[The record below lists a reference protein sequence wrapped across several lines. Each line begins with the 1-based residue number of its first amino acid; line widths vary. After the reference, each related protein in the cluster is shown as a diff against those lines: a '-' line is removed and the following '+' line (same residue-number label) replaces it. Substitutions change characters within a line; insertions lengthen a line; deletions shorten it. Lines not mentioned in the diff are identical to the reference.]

1 MAIANK
7 FLYFSTVAAYN
18 AAKKD
23 NNIAPGSIVFV
34 DQEAGENVE
43 AQRFIETHGKQF
55 HANQA
60 ANSIKAAIE
69 ALDVTD
75 LTNSDK
81 TDRGVTI
88 TLNEVDGKVTSLTIS
103 DLGGAKLGSYS
114 KGESDAAIV
123 AGDTIAAALAKL
135 ENQIANKI
143 GALDSDVSAGDDKYF
158 TGIEL
163 KDGKL
168 VGVSEAGSKSTVA
181 NVDTAKVVDYVESNS
196 ATAQDINTTDTIA
209 QALAKVKRNVE
220 VEVADR
226 EAAIRAAIQGLDG
239 TTVTAGNG
247 QFIKS
252 ISETDGIV
260 SATTGEM
267 PTVAE
272 ISGTGQAIIAVSQTK
287 GTIAATAGD
296 IEAGHVTY
304 TPQVTSEEGAAETT
318 YDTAN
323 TNVQA
328 VLKEIFEK
336 IANNAEAG
344 EVAVY
349 KNGTKVNTIAADGE
363 TYTIKQGTTDVAT
376 INIAKDM
383 VVSSGSVI
391 TATGEETDVPTGTTL
406 NVGEK
411 YVRLVIK
418 DSTDGKNIYIAV
430 NDLYDDYTFTDT
442 DEIDFSESN
451 NEVTASIKTGSI
463 AESKLD
469 TTLQNK
475 IANAKTTIVEV
486 AQTTPDATKHI
497 TVTKTTGTGSTADS
511 YTIAEHDIAS
521 AQGLTDE
528 IARAKNAETAIDAEI
543 GLTKGASGE
552 SREYSNTGN
561 YIGKDAT
568 KNTIAKDIKALDTQ
582 AKANADAAATAKTVV
597 NAKTPST
604 NEHITVT
611 VAKDST
617 DNHDIVTISEND
629 IASAQ
634 LVGTIPAG
642 AGATT
647 VTEYAAAVA
656 SSEADAAETAAKNYA
671 NAITVNGQSQASQA
685 ITIEADDID
694 IQTGYAKAD
703 SAADIIAGDSVSTA
717 LGKVEKKIDN
727 LGSASPFK
735 YATNHESTKS
745 TVLKG
750 ENLNAQNEGEVA
762 IGKYNVSRTGST
774 AANTTFTIGN
784 GTSATPANAFEVRE
798 NGDVYVHLPIGNLGA
813 DVYAK
818 LQEIIANEINW
829 YEG

>member
-18 AAKKD
+18 AAKTA

-60 ANSIKAAIE
+60 ADSIKKAIE

-75 LTNSDK
+75 LINSDAAE
-81 TDRGVTI
+81 RGVTI
-88 TLNEVDGKVTSLTIS
+88 TLNEVDGKVTSLAIT
-103 DLGGAKLGSYS
+103 DLGGAKLGSYT
-114 KGESDAAIV
+114 KGSDSSALA

-135 ENQIANKI
+135 ENQIAAEATARANADTAINDKI
-143 GALDSDVSAGDDKYF
+143 GTGFDSTNTVAKAISDEATARGNADTAIQDQIGTGFSSASGNTIAERVVAAEGAITTLNGNNTVTGSVDKKIKDAIDALDYTIESHTAGKAV
-158 TGIEL
+158 TA
-163 KDGKL
+163 
-168 VGVSEAGSKSTVA
+168 VSEA
-181 NVDTAKVVDYVESNS
+181 
-196 ATAQDINTTDTIA
+196 
-209 QALAKVKRNVE
+209 
-220 VEVADR
+220 
-226 EAAIRAAIQGLDG
+226 
-239 TTVTAGNG
+239 NG
-247 QFIKS
+247 
-252 ISETDGIV
+252 V
-260 SATTGEM
+260 
-267 PTVAE
+267 
-272 ISGTGQAIIAVSQTK
+272 IAVTEGNIDAQY
-287 GTIAATAGD
+287 
-296 IEAGHVTY
+296 VNY
-304 TPQVTSEEGAAETT
+304 TPQGEDGAK
-318 YDTAN
+318 DTNN
-323 TNVQA
+323 TNVQT
-328 VLKEIFEK
+328 VLAEIFQK
-336 IANNAEAG
+336 IAENEEAG

-349 KNGTKVNTIAADGE
+349 KNGTKVSAIAADGE

-406 NVGEK
+406 VAGKK

-430 NDLYDDYTFTDT
+430 DELYDDYTFTDT
-442 DEIDFSESN
+442 DEIDFTESN
-451 NEVTASIKTGSI
+451 NDVTASIKIGSI

-469 TTLQNK
+469 SALQAK
-475 IANAKTTIVEV
+475 IAGARTVLVEI
-486 AQTTPDATKHI
+486 AQTDPATKHI
-497 TVTKTTGTGSTADS
+497 TVTKTAGTGSTPDS

-521 AQGLTDE
+521 A
-528 IARAKNAETAIDAEI
+528 AA
-543 GLTKGASGE
+543 LTKEISDRQSGDAALLGAS
-552 SREYSNTGN
+552 T
-561 YIGKDAT
+561 DAST
-568 KNTIAKDIKALDTQ
+568 ANTIYGAKKGVEE
-582 AKANADAAATAKTVV
+582 AKAAAATAKTVV

-604 NEHITVT
+604 GEHITVAIT
-611 VAKDST
+611 QDST
-617 DNHDIVTISEND
+617 DSHDIVTISEND
-629 IASAQ
+629 IASAA

-642 AGATT
+642 ATATT
-647 VTEYAAAVA
+647 VTDYAAEVA
-656 SSEADAAETAAKNYA
+656 SNEADAAETAAKDYA
-671 NAITVNGQSQASQA
+671 DDITVNGQGQTSQA

-694 IQTGYAKAD
+694 IQTGYAKATT
-703 SAADIIAGDSVSTA
+703 AADIAAGDSISEA
-717 LGKVEKKIDN
+717 FGKVEKKIDN
-727 LGSASPFK
+727 LDSASPFE
-735 YATNHESTKS
+735 YATGHESTKS